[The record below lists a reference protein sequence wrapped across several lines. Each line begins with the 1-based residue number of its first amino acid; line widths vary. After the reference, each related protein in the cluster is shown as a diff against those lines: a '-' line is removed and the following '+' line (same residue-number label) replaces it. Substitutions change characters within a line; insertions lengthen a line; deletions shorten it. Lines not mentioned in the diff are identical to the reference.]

1 MGEAIRVMTVA
12 ALHGVDA
19 HATAVALGGRASW
32 LEDRIGTSAV
42 VLPGGV
48 R

>member
-12 ALHGVDA
+12 ALPGVGADA
-19 HATAVALGGRASW
+19 TVVAPGDRAAW